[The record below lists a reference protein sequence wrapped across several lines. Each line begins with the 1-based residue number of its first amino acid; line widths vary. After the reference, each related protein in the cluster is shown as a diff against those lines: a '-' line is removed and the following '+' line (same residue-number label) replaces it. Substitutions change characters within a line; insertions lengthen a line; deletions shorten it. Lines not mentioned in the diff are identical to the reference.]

1 LTPVRARA
9 RRGEGDRLRGEILT
23 AAEELLIET
32 ADSSA
37 VSIRAI
43 ADRVGITPPSVY
55 RHFADKDELL
65 AEVCA
70 QVFVRLDRAMQ
81 DAARPA
87 TDPIDEMRR
96 KSKAYVD
103 FALEF
108 PEHYR
113 LVFMRP
119 EVHLHADQEAHGRM
133 IAGFEGPTIAE
144 GNAFGHLVDSVERML
159 ALQPDPALRPDVH
172 ATAVAIWTAVHGI
185 VALRIAKP
193 LFPWPSV
200 DDQLD
205 LICRPWRAFVGCAE
219 RESATETGRSTR

>member
-1 LTPVRARA
+1 M
-9 RRGEGDRLRGEILT
+9 
-23 AAEELLIET
+23 IET

-55 RHFADKDELL
+55 RHFADKDDLL

-81 DAARPA
+81 DAALPA

-96 KSKAYVD
+96 KGKAYVD

-119 EVHLHADQEAHGRM
+119 EVQLHADEGAHGRR
-133 IAGFEGPTIAE
+133 IAGLEGPSIAE
-144 GNAFGHLVDSVERML
+144 GNAFGHLVESVERIL

-200 DDQLD
+200 DEQLD
-205 LICRPWRAFVGCAE
+205 LVSGPWRAFVGCDEPVA
-219 RESATETGRSTR
+219 ATETARSTP

>member
-9 RRGEGDRLRGEILT
+9 RRGEGDRLRGEIL
-23 AAEELLIET
+23 AVAEELLIET

-43 ADRVGITPPSVY
+43 ADRVGVTPPSVY

-65 AEVCA
+65 ADVCA
-70 QVFVRLDRAMQ
+70 QVFVRLDRAMEE
-81 DAARPA
+81 AARDA
-87 TDPIDEMRR
+87 VDPVDEMCR
-96 KSKAYVD
+96 KGKAYIQ
-103 FALEF
+103 FGLEF

-113 LVFMRP
+113 LVLMRP
-119 EVHLHADQEAHGRM
+119 EVHLHADDEAHGRR

-144 GNAFGHLVDSVERML
+144 GNAFGHLIESVERML
-159 ALQPDPALRPDVH
+159 ALQPDPARRPDLH

-200 DDQLD
+200 DEQLA
-205 LICRPWRAFVGCAE
+205 LIASPWRALLEGAP
-219 RESATETGRSTR
+219 TETGRSTP